1 LGPREVAGWSREAPS
16 LSAGRHD
23 SLEVQ
28 TVASRSWGLQ
38 MKSDRI
44 WTMTADRPIEAL
56 IATILLVRKQTILVI
71 FSRV

>member
-1 LGPREVAGWSREAPS
+1 VVGWSREAPS

-28 TVASRSWGLQ
+28 TVASRSWDLQ

-44 WTMTADRPIEAL
+44 WTTTADRPIEAL
-56 IATILLVRKQTILVI
+56 IAIATILLVRKQTILVT
-71 FSRV
+71 FLRV